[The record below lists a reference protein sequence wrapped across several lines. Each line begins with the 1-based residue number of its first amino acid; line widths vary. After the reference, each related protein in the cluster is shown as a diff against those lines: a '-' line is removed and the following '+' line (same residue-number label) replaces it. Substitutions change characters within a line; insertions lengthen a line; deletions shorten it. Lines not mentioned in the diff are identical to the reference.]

1 MLKTIIFSKDR
12 PMQLDLLLRSL
23 PALSSPP
30 TVIYRGDDVIYGD
43 FADRCTLL
51 KEHNFYDDTMRVLRS
66 TREPFTMMLTDDTVF
81 LQRPD
86 MQSACATLADHPKAL
101 VFSLRLGEN
110 TTWCYMLG
118 TAQVAVGM
126 VHHGPAVLEWC
137 VGLSTGDFAYPFDLS
152 SSIYRTSDL
161 VRWANTLG
169 RFRNPNELEATLSKT
184 PISADASMVSFARS
198 VAVSVPMNVTQELW
212 TNKYS
217 GTQATSVPTLLAR
230 WKDGWRFDLPV
241 SKLKTSS
248 AHECLQLKQ
257 IRR

>member
-30 TVIYRGDDVIYGD
+30 IVIYRGDDTIYNA

-51 KEHNFYDDTMRVLRS
+51 KEHNFYDDTMRVFRS

-86 MQSACATLADHPKAL
+86 MPSACAILADHPKAL
-101 VFSLRLGEN
+101 VFSLRLGDN

-118 TAQVAVGM
+118 VAQVAAGM
-126 VHHGPAVLEWC
+126 VYHGPAVREWPIA
-137 VGLSTGDFAYPFDLS
+137 LASGDFAYPFDLS

-184 PISADASMVSFARS
+184 PISADATMVSFARS

-212 TNKYS
+212 ANKHS
-217 GTQATSVPTLLAR
+217 GTHATSVQTLLSR
-230 WKDGWRFDLPV
+230 WKDGWRFELPT

-248 AHECLQLKQ
+248 AHECIQLNQ